1 MIKTHVKI
9 LLFFCYGFLS
19 AQERTTET
27 AYFEF
32 NKYSLQ
38 KNQAQNILN
47 FAKQVDT
54 TAIESIQI
62 YGYCDDRGSNDYNYK
77 LSENRVKTVQ
87 KILIENGFNKN
98 RIVIIEGKGRILISQ
113 DTVRD
118 LNQIRSK
125 NRRVDIFLVKKNSFK
140 NGIYNSFHET
150 HAIGDRILLDNILFA
165 LGSSKLN
172 AQSKKELDKIV
183 LFLQKNKRINFEIQ
197 GHVCCT
203 PNYYSDGID
212 RETKE
217 RKLSS
222 NRAKTVFRYLISR
235 GINSLRMTYKGYG
248 NRKPLGKGEALDRR
262 VELVITKI

>member
-1 MIKTHVKI
+1 MIKIHFKI
-9 LLFFCYGFLS
+9 LLFFCYSFLS

-38 KNQAQNILN
+38 KNQIQNILN
-47 FAKQVDT
+47 FVKKIDT
-54 TAIESIQI
+54 STIESVQI

-87 KILIENGFNKN
+87 NILVENGFNKN
-98 RIVIIEGKGRILISQ
+98 KFIIIEGRGRVLLSK

-150 HAIGDRILLDNILFA
+150 HAVGNRIFLDNILFA

-183 LFLQKNKRINFEIQ
+183 LLLQKDKRINFEIQ

-212 RETKE
+212 RETNE

-235 GINSLRMTYKGYG
+235 GINSLRMTYKGCG
-248 NRKPLGKGEALDRR
+248 NKFPLGKGEAFDRR
-262 VELVITKI
+262 VEFVITKI